1 VLAAG
6 RGTVTQADLQAA
18 LDAFIPSAQ
27 GLEKEMQELVAVLE
41 CTDREFLPP
50 DWRQRL
56 AQPEGRTHL
65 QERLM
70 AIREIIEQ

>member
-1 VLAAG
+1 ME
-6 RGTVTQADLQAA
+6 QADLKGAW
-18 LDAFIPSAQ
+18 DAFIPSAQ

-41 CTDREFLPP
+41 CTDRAFLPP
-50 DWRQRL
+50 DWQQRL

-70 AIREIIEQ
+70 AIRAIIEQ